1 MRYPWP
7 PQLPVVQLRL
17 ARRTARLGALVEFY
31 HHGLG
36 LPIIYQYRG
45 HAGYDGVMLGLPGR
59 DYHLELVS
67 RGEDPL
73 ASAPD
78 PDDLLVLYLADR
90 RVRDLAVAR
99 LAAMGHAPEAPR
111 NPYWARDGVT
121 VADPDG
127 WRVVLMHTHGFGPDV
142 DATTHF

>member
-1 MRYPWP
+1 MPAQWP

-17 ARRTARLGALVEFY
+17 TRRTIRLGAMVQFY

-36 LPIIYQYRG
+36 LPIVYQYQG

-67 RGEDPL
+67 RAGAAL
-73 ASAPD
+73 GCAID
-78 PDDLLVLYLADR
+78 PDDLLVLYLVDKGA
-90 RVRDLAVAR
+90 RDAAVAR
-99 LAAMGHAPEAPR
+99 LARLGYEPEAPR
-111 NPYWARDGVT
+111 NPYWGAHGVT
-121 VADPDG
+121 IADPDG
-127 WRVVLMHTHGFGPDV
+127 WRVVLMNTHGFGADV